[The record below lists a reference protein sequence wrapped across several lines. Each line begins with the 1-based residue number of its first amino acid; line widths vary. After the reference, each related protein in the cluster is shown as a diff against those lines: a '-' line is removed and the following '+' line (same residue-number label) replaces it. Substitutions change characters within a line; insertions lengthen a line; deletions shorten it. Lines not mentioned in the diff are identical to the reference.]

1 MSTELEKYLIEKRDT
16 LDVDLPDDKVIWD
29 KIERRMSENSRGES
43 PDIRMVK
50 DSRGKSRNLRKTDL
64 PGISFSLLRKI
75 AASVIIML
83 GLAYIADDIISDRKA
98 YNTVSLGS
106 IDPRYG
112 EKETEYITNIETRVR
127 EVSLNQTDGNPAIKE
142 LVEELKEQDKAYR
155 EAISDLR
162 VMGSSERVVN
172 TIFSI
177 YERKIRL
184 LEMIIMETN
193 KQERY
198 EQKNESPV

>member
-50 DSRGKSRNLRKTDL
+50 DARGKSQNLRKSGL

-98 YNTVSLGS
+98 YSAVSLGS